1 MVDFIENFFDE
12 ENISYS
18 LSQNYCSTE
27 TLITAKNYNMPTQ
40 DEIGTLLDKCVLLNT
55 YMEYYFR
62 SMEYIDSYEILFR
75 VDCFK
80 EKREMYLKAQN
91 ISFGSPSYKLS
102 NSLFINEL
110 VIINTEAKEKVKPNQ
125 YGEYTEYGY
134 IFTKLKENLIKEVEG
149 N

>member
-1 MVDFIENFFDE
+1 
-12 ENISYS
+12 
-18 LSQNYCSTE
+18 
-27 TLITAKNYNMPTQ
+27 MPTQ

-55 YMEYYFR
+55 YMQYYFR

-80 EKREMYLKAQN
+80 EKREMYLKAQKIN
-91 ISFGSPSYKLS
+91 FQSPSYKLS

-110 VIINTEAKEKVKPNQ
+110 VIINTEAKGKVQPNQ